1 MSNAAGLN
9 LHDAEDFDLHSD
21 DDLDPLPP
29 EHTHHAAAWI
39 TTIALLAA
47 AIGGGYYA
55 YRQGVRW
62 QDLRRFWRPAT
73 TISTTTA
80 APVATTAPPA
90 ALGGT
95 ADAVDV
101 PPLDASDAVV
111 RSLVGRLSANPDVA
125 AWLATNDL
133 IRNFTVVVTNIADGH
148 GPAKQLRALK
158 PQGLFKTTSRGGQ
171 IEVDPGSYQR
181 YSSIAMAAASVDASG
196 AARLYATLKPRIEE
210 AHRELGNPDPSF
222 DQTLQRAIVVLLQ
235 TPSPQAPILLQPA
248 TKGIGYEYHDG
259 KLESLTSAQK
269 QLLRMGPANTFIVQ
283 AKLRD
288 VAAALGIPATAL
300 PSR

>member
-1 MSNAAGLN
+1 M
-9 LHDAEDFDLHSD
+9 
-21 DDLDPLPP
+21 
-29 EHTHHAAAWI
+29 
-39 TTIALLAA
+39 
-47 AIGGGYYA
+47 
-55 YRQGVRW
+55 
-62 QDLRRFWRPAT
+62 RRRKH
-73 TISTTTA
+73 
-80 APVATTAPPA
+80 
-90 ALGGT
+90 
-95 ADAVDV
+95 
-101 PPLDASDAVV
+101 
-111 RSLVGRLSANPDVA
+111 R
-125 AWLATNDL
+125 
-133 IRNFTVVVTNIADGH
+133 
-148 GPAKQLRALK
+148 
-158 PQGLFKTTSRGGQ
+158 
-171 IEVDPGSYQR
+171 
-181 YSSIAMAAASVDASG
+181 ASG
-196 AARLYATLKPRIEE
+196 ARDRRHVALRLRAQEPHE